1 MNVSWE
7 KLTLEE
13 ARGFLT
19 FYTITYATLESRRR
33 RDVRMEMVHP
43 DSSYRVIGGL
53 GYTESYSVTVSAST
67 SVGEGV
73 SSIAILSRGIK

>member
-1 MNVSWE
+1 
-7 KLTLEE
+7 
-13 ARGFLT
+13 
-19 FYTITYATLESRRR
+19 
-33 RDVRMEMVHP
+33 MEMVHP